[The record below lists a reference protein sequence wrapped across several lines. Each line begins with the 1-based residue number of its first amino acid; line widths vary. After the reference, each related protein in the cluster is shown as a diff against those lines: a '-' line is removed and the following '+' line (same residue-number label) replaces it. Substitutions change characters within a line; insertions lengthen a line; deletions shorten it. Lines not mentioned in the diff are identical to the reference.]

1 MSETGGNPTQPPQ
14 TPAPAPP
21 PILKPLLAPPDVFNG
36 DFSKFQTWNRTLI
49 SYIRELVQTN
59 QVTSDNRAISIAL
72 SYMKGG
78 RADDWVDVLIDDH
91 CNEQT
96 GVWNITFND
105 FLDKLKKDFTSVA
118 KEKEARDRLKYI
130 RQGKTS
136 AEDFFKEFE
145 LLVKE
150 AGYDKDDDYVLE
162 IAEGAID
169 PSIMSSLIQNRT
181 EDLSS
186 YRELKKLV
194 TGADNLRRRWAE
206 QKRGYGYFGWNTNP
220 QGQNRGQSSTQ
231 QQYSRQEPKK
241 WDNGRAAGSF
251 PVARRD
257 STGMTFGG
265 SGRPMDLDRARA
277 NGLCFNCGERGH
289 ISRNCP
295 KKGKAAVRNI
305 EIGSTDTDTR
315 SVETTSPSLPTGFD
329 MEQFTA
335 FANMMGFVKAPQ

>member
-1 MSETGGNPTQPPQ
+1 M
-14 TPAPAPP
+14 A
-21 PILKPLLAPPDVFNG
+21 
-36 DFSKFQTWNRTLI
+36 
-49 SYIRELVQTN
+49 YMRELGETK
-59 QVTSDNRAISIAL
+59 QVTNDNRAIAIAL
-72 SYMKGG
+72 SFMKGG
-78 RADDWVDVLIDDH
+78 RADAWVEVLYDDY
-91 CNEQT
+91 CDEDT
-96 GVWNITFND
+96 GAWEITFIQ
-105 FLDKLKKDFTSVA
+105 FMEKLKKDFTSVA
-118 KEKEARDRLKYI
+118 QEKEARDRLKYI

-162 IAEGAID
+162 IAEGAVD
-169 PSIMSSLIQNRT
+169 PSIMTSLIQNRT
-181 EDLSS
+181 EDFSS
-186 YRELKKLV
+186 YKELKKLV

-241 WDNGRAAGSF
+241 WDNERAAGSF

-257 STGMTFGG
+257 GTGMTFGG
-265 SGRPMDLDRARA
+265 SGRPMDLDQARA

-305 EIGSTDTDTR
+305 EIGSTDTDIR

-329 MEQFTA
+329 M
-335 FANMMGFVKAPQ
+335 